1 MPVQDNLHLAPFTT
15 PATSDMTLDKQGYEM
30 SNVTLG
36 DEKYTDTFNST
47 SNLDASER
55 RHSSQGESS
64 EDGARYKDQAAVM
77 MKEAQ
82 AETAEHE
89 EDDTVYPSKLKLLV
103 IVVSLCLS
111 ILCMALDNTVRLAQ
125 LVFDGSGC

>member
-1 MPVQDNLHLAPFTT
+1 MPSHGNPHLAPFTT

-36 DEKYTDTFNST
+36 EEKDMDTFNST
-47 SNLDASER
+47 SNLAFSER

-64 EDGARYKDQAAVM
+64 EDGARDKDQAAVK

-89 EDDTVYPSKLKLLV
+89 EDDTVYPTKLKLLV
-103 IVVSLCLS
+103 IIISLCLA
-111 ILCMALDNTVRLAQ
+111 ILCMALDNTVSLARL
-125 LVFDGSGC
+125 V